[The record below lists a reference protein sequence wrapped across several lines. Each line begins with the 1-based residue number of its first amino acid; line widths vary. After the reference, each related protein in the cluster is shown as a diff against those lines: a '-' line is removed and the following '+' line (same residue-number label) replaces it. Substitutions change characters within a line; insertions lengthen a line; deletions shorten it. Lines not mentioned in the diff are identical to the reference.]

1 MPASEAQIR
10 ANRANSAKSTGP
22 KSTQGKMVSRANSY
36 KHGLTGE
43 GAVLPELEAAEVD
56 RRAEALFNEFRPS
69 GELGV
74 ALVYQAA
81 LMSVR
86 MEMCAKHLNRTTTT
100 RVRQAL
106 AEYDVPEGISE
117 AEFERLRQE
126 ETDRVL
132 FDTSK
137 EGILA
142 RKYAAAAERSFFR
155 ALNELRQLAK
165 EAKAAKEI
173 ETDQIMA
180 SILSGGSSDDVFEKM
195 YADAMKK
202 SRRKPAGRDE
212 FDDLA
217 DLKRGVDVPI
227 SVGKRPPIGK

>member
-10 ANRANSAKSTGP
+10 ANKANSAKSTGP
-22 KSTQGKMVSRANSY
+22 KTTQGKLVSRANSY

-43 GAVLPELEAAEVD
+43 GSVLPELEAAEVD
-56 RRAEALFNEFRPS
+56 RRAEALFNEYRPS
-69 GELGV
+69 GELGA
-74 ALVYQAA
+74 ALVHQAA

-86 MEMCAKHLNRTTTT
+86 MEMCAKHLNRTTTA

-106 AEYDVPEGISE
+106 AEYEVPEGISE

-126 ETDRVL
+126 VTDREL

-155 ALNELRQLAK
+155 SLKELRQLTK
-165 EAKAAKEI
+165 EAKAVSEA

-180 SILSGGSSDDVFEKM
+180 SILSGESSDDVFEKM
-195 YADAMKK
+195 FTDAMKK
-202 SRRKPAGRDE
+202 NRRKPAGRE
-212 FDDLA
+212 ELDDLA
-217 DLKRGVDVPI
+217 DLKARVDVPI
-227 SVGKRPPIGK
+227 SVGKRR

>member
-1 MPASEAQIR
+1 MCASEAQIQ
-10 ANRANSAKSTGP
+10 ANRSNSAKSSGP
-22 KSTQGKMVSRANSY
+22 KSTRGKLASRANSY

-56 RRAEALFNEFRPS
+56 RRAEALFDEYRPS
-69 GELGV
+69 GELGA
-74 ALVYQAA
+74 ALVHQVA

-86 MEMCAKHLNRTTTT
+86 MEMCAKHLNRASTA

-165 EAKAAKEI
+165 EAKAVSEI
-173 ETDQIMA
+173 KTDEIMA
-180 SILSGGSSDDVFEKM
+180 SILSGGSSDDVFENM
-195 YADAMKK
+195 FADAMKK
-202 SRRKPAGRDE
+202 NRRKPVDRDE
-212 FDDLA
+212 LDDLA
-217 DLKRGVDVPI
+217 DLTGGVDVPI
-227 SVGKRPPIGK
+227 SIGKRPPIGK

>member
-1 MPASEAQIR
+1 MPASEAQIQ
-10 ANRANSAKSTGP
+10 ANRANSAKSSGP
-22 KSTQGKMVSRANSY
+22 KSTQGKQASRANSY

-56 RRAEALFNEFRPS
+56 RRAEALFNEYRPS
-69 GELGV
+69 GELGA
-74 ALVYQAA
+74 ALVHQVA

-86 MEMCAKHLNRTTTT
+86 MEMCAKHLNRTTTA

-117 AEFERLRQE
+117 AEFERLRLE
-126 ETDRVL
+126 MTDRVL

-155 ALNELRQLAK
+155 ALKELRQLAK
-165 EAKAAKEI
+165 EAKAKHDA

-180 SILSGGSSDDVFEKM
+180 SILSSGSSGDVFEKM
-195 YADAMKK
+195 HADAMKK
-202 SRRKPAGRDE
+202 NQRKPAGRDE
-212 FDDLA
+212 LDDLA
-217 DLKRGVDVPI
+217 DLKGGVDVPI

>member
-10 ANRANSAKSTGP
+10 ANKANSAKSTGP
-22 KSTQGKMVSRANSY
+22 KTTQGKLASRANSS

-56 RRAEALFNEFRPS
+56 RRAEALFNEYRPS
-69 GELGV
+69 GELGA
-74 ALVYQAA
+74 ALVHQAA

-86 MEMCAKHLNRTTTT
+86 MEMCAKHLNRATTA

-106 AEYDVPEGISE
+106 AEYDVPEGTSE

-126 ETDRVL
+126 VTDREL

-155 ALNELRQLAK
+155 ALKELRLLAK
-165 EAKAAKEI
+165 EAKAVSEA

-195 YADAMKK
+195 YADATKK
-202 SRRKPAGRDE
+202 TRRRPADRAE
-212 FDDLA
+212 LDDLA
-217 DLKRGVDVPI
+217 DLKARVDVPI

>member
-10 ANRANSAKSTGP
+10 ANRANSARSSGP
-22 KSTQGKMVSRANSY
+22 KSTQGKLASRANSY

-56 RRAEALFNEFRPS
+56 RRAEALFNEYRPS
-69 GELGV
+69 GELGA
-74 ALVYQAA
+74 ALVHQAA

-86 MEMCAKHLNRTTTT
+86 MEMCAKHLNRTTTA

-106 AEYDVPEGISE
+106 AEYDVPEGTSE
-117 AEFERLRQE
+117 VEFERLRQE
-126 ETDRVL
+126 VTDRVL

-142 RKYAAAAERSFFR
+142 RKYAVAAERSFYR
-155 ALNELRQLAK
+155 AVS
-165 EAKAAKEI
+165 EA

-180 SILSGGSSDDVFEKM
+180 SILSGGSSEDVFEKM
-195 YADAMKK
+195 FADAMKK
-202 SRRKPAGRDE
+202 DRRKPAGRDE
-212 FDDLA
+212 LDDLV
-217 DLKRGVDVPI
+217 DLKGGVDVPI
-227 SVGKRPPIGK
+227 SVGKRR

>member
-22 KSTQGKMVSRANSY
+22 KTTQGKMASRANSY

-56 RRAEALFNEFRPS
+56 RRAEALFNEYRPS
-69 GELGV
+69 GELGA
-74 ALVYQAA
+74 ALVHQVA

-86 MEMCAKHLNRTTTT
+86 MEMCAKHLNRASTS

-126 ETDRVL
+126 VTDRVL

-202 SRRKPAGRDE
+202 TRRKPADRDE
-212 FDDLA
+212 LDDLA
-217 DLKRGVDVPI
+217 DLKARVDVPI
-227 SVGKRPPIGK
+227 SIVPRR